1 MEGVALALHRPHPV
15 LLVSMDSLIL
25 DPRGAR
31 DLSDVLLD
39 AQGNL
44 CAVPAEVLVQTTQ
57 TERSI
62 FCVRQGLY
70 GLLTLELLEYLAKVI
85 DGRTAIEI
93 GAGHGRLAH
102 YLGIPATDN
111 RQQERP
117 EIRAIYE
124 TLKQPVVRYGAN
136 VEPLDA
142 AAAVRHHRPQVVVA
156 SWVTHRYDPRRH
168 EAGGNQDGVDEE
180 DVLAHCDTYVFMGNE
195 HVHAKKS
202 LWSQPHTKLH
212 APWLFSRAGNGSP
225 DFIAVWN
232 RAR

>member
-1 MEGVALALHRPHPV
+1 MN
-15 LLVSMDSLIL
+15 SFIL

-31 DLSDVLLD
+31 DLSSLLLD

-44 CAVPAEVLVQTTQ
+44 RPVPAQQLAQTTPA
-57 TERSI
+57 ERSI
-62 FCVRQGLY
+62 FCVQQGLY
-70 GLLTLELLEYLAKVI
+70 GLLTVELLEYLEKAI
-85 DGRTAIEI
+85 GGRKAIEI

-102 YLGIPATDN
+102 HLGIPATDN

-124 TLKQPVVRYGAN
+124 ALRQPVVRYGDN

-142 AAAVRHHRPQVVVA
+142 ATAVRKHRPQVVVA
-156 SWVTHRYDPRRH
+156 SWVTHRYAPHRH

-180 DVLAHCDTYVFMGNE
+180 DVLANCDTYIFIGNE
-195 HVHAKKS
+195 QVHAKKS
-202 LWSQPHTKLH
+202 LWSQPHTKVH

-232 RAR
+232 RDR